1 MKLEA
6 FVPLVTYP
14 DANANGDALA
24 AHAASLAAFIDARLH
39 AVAINPDIPDVSNA
53 LSNMLLD
60 IPTMTRQAEAAC
72 REQGEH
78 LLAALKDKA
87 AAKGVDIATTVV
99 AEPFAMLG
107 EVAAT
112 WARYFDLGFVG
123 WEAGN
128 ATSRMTAEAV
138 VFGSGRPTVLLPE
151 LSDIS
156 TFEHI
161 AIAWDGSRVAARA
174 VADARLFLQRASRI
188 SVITVLDEKP
198 LKEKGVGDRLAG
210 ILRERGL
217 AAEAVP
223 VKAQDCPI
231 AETLQQTAIE
241 KGARLL
247 VMGGYGHSRIRD
259 FVLGGA
265 TAGVLDDLSMP
276 VLLSH

>member
-6 FVPLVTYP
+6 FVPFITYP
-14 DANANGDALA
+14 EANAEAFA
-24 AHAASLAAFIDARLH
+24 AHAVSMAASIDAKIH
-39 AVAINPDIPDVSNA
+39 AVAINADIPNVSNT
-53 LSNMLLD
+53 LTKWLLD
-60 IPTMTRQAEAAC
+60 APALIRQAEAAS
-72 REQGEH
+72 RQRGEN
-78 LLAALKDKA
+78 LLTTLKEKAVAAGVQTATEAVAAPLATLGEA
-87 AAKGVDIATTVV
+87 AAAR
-99 AEPFAMLG
+99 
-107 EVAAT
+107 
-112 WARYFDLGFVG
+112 ARYFDLSLVG

-138 VFGSGRPTVLLPE
+138 VFGSGRPTILLPE
-151 LSDIS
+151 LFEIS
-156 TFEHI
+156 SFEHV

-174 VADARLFLQRASRI
+174 VADARLFLQRASKL

-198 LKEKGVGDRLAG
+198 LEEEDAGERLAG
-210 ILRERGL
+210 VLAARGL
-217 AAEAVP
+217 QAEAVP

-241 KGARLL
+241 KGAQLL

-265 TAGVLDDLSMP
+265 TEGILSDLLMP